1 MSEPVS
7 EMLKEAHQR
16 VRTYILAG
24 LVVVFVMLGGFAVW
38 AARTQLSGAV
48 LASGVVSVES
58 QVKKVQHPH
67 GGVVA
72 EIFVKSGSKVAAGD
86 LLIRLDETVTRANLQ
101 MITKQLDELI
111 ARANRLEAER
121 DGRVALDTPAPL
133 AARQNDEDV
142 SKILSGETT
151 LFLSRRDSREGQKSQ
166 LRERVGQL
174 RDEATGIKGQI
185 TAKAQELQL
194 IERELQ
200 GIEDLER
207 KQLVTTM
214 RVMQLRREAA
224 RLGGEKGQLEAM
236 LAQTRGRITET
247 ELQILRIDQD
257 FRTEIAQELRDNHAR
272 QAELVERRIAAEDQL
287 KRIEIRSPQDGI
299 VHELA
304 QHTVGGVINPSE
316 TIMRIVP
323 EDEPLIVE
331 AKVEPQDIDQVL
343 NGDRKA
349 YLRFAAFDHQQTPEV
364 EGRVKGI
371 SADLSVDQ
379 MTGRTYYLVRV
390 SLSKEELAKLEG
402 KALVP
407 GMPADVHIR
416 TQDRTAL
423 SYLLKPFQ
431 DQMAKAFR
439 ER

>member
-1 MSEPVS
+1 
-7 EMLKEAHQR
+7 
-16 VRTYILAG
+16 
-24 LVVVFVMLGGFAVW
+24 
-38 AARTQLSGAV
+38 
-48 LASGVVSVES
+48 
-58 QVKKVQHPH
+58 
-67 GGVVA
+67 
-72 EIFVKSGSKVAAGD
+72 
-86 LLIRLDETVTRANLQ
+86 
-101 MITKQLDELI
+101 
-111 ARANRLEAER
+111 
-121 DGRVALDTPAPL
+121 
-133 AARQNDEDV
+133 
-142 SKILSGETT
+142 
-151 LFLSRRDSREGQKSQ
+151 
-166 LRERVGQL
+166 
-174 RDEATGIKGQI
+174 
-185 TAKAQELQL
+185 
-194 IERELQ
+194 
-200 GIEDLER
+200 
-207 KQLVTTM
+207 
-214 RVMQLRREAA
+214 
-224 RLGGEKGQLEAM
+224 M

>member
-133 AARQNDEDV
+133 AARQSDEDV

>member
-1 MSEPVS
+1 VTEPVS
-7 EMLKEAHQR
+7 EMLKEAHEN
-16 VRTYILAG
+16 VRTYMRAG
-24 LVVVFVMLGGFAVW
+24 LVVIFVLLGGFTVW
-38 AARTQLSGAV
+38 ASRTQISGAV
-48 LASGVVSVES
+48 LASGVVAVES
-58 QVKKVQHPH
+58 YVKKVQHPH

-72 EIFVKSGSKVAAGD
+72 EIFVKGGSKVAAGD
-86 LLIRLDETVTRANLQ
+86 LLIRLDETVARANLQ
-101 MITKQLDELI
+101 MVTKQLDELV

-121 DGRVALDTPAPL
+121 DAEADLDIPASL
-133 AARQNDEDV
+133 AARQNDETV
-142 SKILSGETT
+142 AKILSGENT
-151 LFLSRRDSREGQKSQ
+151 LFVSRRDSREGQKSQ
-166 LRERVGQL
+166 LRERIGQL
-174 RDEATGIKGQI
+174 RDEVTGIKGQI
-185 TAKAQELQL
+185 SAKAQELQL

-207 KQLVTTM
+207 KKLVTTM

-224 RLGGEKGQLEAM
+224 RLRGEKGQLDAM
-236 LAQTRGRITET
+236 LAQTHGRITET
-247 ELQILRIDQD
+247 ELQILRIEQD
-257 FRTEIAQELRDNHAR
+257 FRTEIVQDLRDNQAR
-272 QAELVERRIAAEDQL
+272 QAELIERRIAAEDQL

-349 YLRFAAFDHQQTPEV
+349 YLRFAAFDHQQTPEI

-371 SADLSVDQ
+371 SADLIVDQ
-379 MTGRTYYLVRV
+379 ATGHTYYLVRV
-390 SLSKEELAKLEG
+390 SLSKDELAKLDG
-402 KALVP
+402 KTLVP
-407 GMPADVHIR
+407 GMPTDVHIK

-423 SYLLKPFQ
+423 SYLFKPFH

>member
-1 MSEPVS
+1 
-7 EMLKEAHQR
+7 MLKEAHQR